1 MPRGGRRRAGA
12 AAPRRTGRP
21 ERALP
26 GRRRGRPTALAV
38 RQLPALVAASYEDF
52 GLTPLE
58 CADFGR
64 PAVVLRWGGYLET
77 VVEDETGVFFPT
89 PKPDAIRQAVRLLAG
104 QNIREEVLRRH
115 AERFSETAVVRELRR
130 QVADA

>member
-1 MPRGGRRRAGA
+1 
-12 AAPRRTGRP
+12 
-21 ERALP
+21 
-26 GRRRGRPTALAV
+26 
-38 RQLPALVAASYEDF
+38 
-52 GLTPLE
+52 
-58 CADFGR
+58 
-64 PAVVLRWGGYLET
+64 VVLRWGGYLET